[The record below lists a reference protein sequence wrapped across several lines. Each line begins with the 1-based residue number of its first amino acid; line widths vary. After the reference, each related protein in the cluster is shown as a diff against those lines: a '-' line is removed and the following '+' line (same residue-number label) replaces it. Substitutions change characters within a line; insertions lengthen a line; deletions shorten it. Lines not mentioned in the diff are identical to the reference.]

1 MPVRLRCLLWLNDT
15 SYCKSVRRS
24 E

>member
-1 MPVRLRCLLWLNDT
+1 MLWLNDT
-15 SYCKSVRRS
+15 SYCRGAWTWTS